1 MHRIVVSLSN
11 LLTGKVQPTNSIML
25 PMKHDIENQQSQS
38 EESQSQQREQSHHQE
53 AEAEANLKCHICK
66 CTKGQKDRLYPSIED
81 YILETK
87 NKDYYFCSEVC
98 YFSM

>member
-38 EESQSQQREQSHHQE
+38 EESHHQE
-53 AEAEANLKCHICK
+53 VEVEAEVEANLKCHICK

-87 NKDYYFCSEVC
+87 NKNYYFCSEVC

>member
-38 EESQSQQREQSHHQE
+38 EESHHQEVEVE

-87 NKDYYFCSEVC
+87 NKIYYFCSEVC